1 MREKCVKWTLAV
13 LAFIA
18 ISTALMAN
26 VFAEGGFGGDGSIG
40 AGGGGGGVGK
50 CREGLDKFGG
60 CYNPT
65 KAFWVKIP
73 AVDDPANGIID
84 GNHMSFK
91 NLKNR
96 KHYFSYLRNSVAS
109 KEIFNCKNGGG
120 SAYVLVVRM
129 SLSTGWGGLGAGIP
143 LSEAYNNHLDAD
155 DSGQPLP
162 AGVEA
167 VSWGAAMTK
176 FNEHATEYAQ
186 SPFYQTWE
194 PGSDLTWFCAELAD
208 TTTTTTS
215 TPPPPPPTLACLAE
229 LTSDR
234 SAGDTK
240 SRIAVQNMSMDGTQP
255 PKYSNGS
262 PWEWKAKT
270 NRRDGSFIQDS
281 MWTDGSMY
289 KGGSPQVAT
298 LAKPGDSIRFYHALC
313 FAVRY
318 ARRVPDSSHN
328 RWGSSQNHNTI
339 FNLPT
344 QSGYIGATPSNYIFD
359 NKGIVNNVNSQLSSI
374 SAYTNLFYS
383 PGSGSYTDASRSA
396 IDLLQPTDAAQDYNC
411 DNAPANYRSY
421 GLPFIGGGYQLPGF
435 DTGNC
440 TSASKT
446 GIKNP
451 VGTEITQYHTFRSIK
466 MWERYSHS
474 SGNSCGC
481 NAHGA
486 WRTNNSPTESYK
498 GGSNGYRRTHYCWD
512 EGKTTKD
519 CDKQC
524 LGKRHPVYGYCL
536 IPEEYT
542 KVEYH
547 YGDGKDDYMYSSKY
561 SDHGTQ
567 RKEATVY
574 IPYNYNTEVGT
585 SLEAEDIVFQGTS
598 INTSFRWQITPRN
611 NPILSN
617 FDYATVTSPNTKTQY
632 VEFLLAPGQRKFSG
646 TNFTENDPCAH
657 YAGSINCHEI
667 QTEHVGNQNPE
678 GYYAGSQVRYRSFNR
693 TIPDND
699 EYVGYKYC
707 VAMGIW
713 PADSHDGAGNSLRS
727 QYTKGRNGAMDA
739 GQLWNVSNASC
750 RTIAKK
756 PTFQVWNG
764 SVYTE
769 GEVHTSITK
778 KKVGAGMG
786 PFDGSGTRIFGS
798 WADYGLYVGKENK
811 TMASGAMLGYS
822 GYTLTSPTGKPSG
835 TSVQDLSPQ
844 TIANTSNPTGQSGVN
859 ANPSYGM
866 NLLRLTSR
874 YKDKAQTFAQTENK
888 TGSQAKIISAQTG
901 MHFVY
906 YNGTLHTK
914 DLGITYNGFPNANA
928 VTKHSNGDIT
938 IGLGDGVN
946 DNTMVIYATGD
957 VVIDGNIC
965 LGNSCGDDATKL
977 ANYKSNPKI
986 KSASALPQVLIF
998 ANNISIAEN
1007 VTRVDAWLIAN
1018 EGTINTCAG
1027 HSVNNV
1033 VARDAKQDYVN
1044 FGGNCDKTL
1053 VVNGPVYAHHMEL
1066 LRTAGANHGYGDS
1079 LSDNLAGNDPRE
1091 RSLGSTRNRT
1101 DAKRGSSAPAEIFNL
1116 RADAYIWAYNQ
1127 AQRYSEAVV
1136 TYTRELAPRY

>member
-1 MREKCVKWTLAV
+1 MNKTIKKV
-13 LAFIA
+13 LASFVILVVA
-18 ISTALMAN
+18 ASIVVN
-26 VFAEGGFGGDGSIG
+26 VFADGINPGDGSIG

-50 CREGLDKFGG
+50 CRPGLDQYGG

-73 AVDDPANGIID
+73 AADDPANGID
-84 GNHMSFK
+84 GNYMPFK
-91 NLKNR
+91 SLKL
-96 KHYFSYLRNSVAS
+96 KKGYFSYLRSSVAN
-109 KEIFNCKNGGG
+109 KAIFNCKSGGG
-120 SAYVLVVRM
+120 AAYVLVVRM

-143 LSEAYNNHLDAD
+143 LSEAYTNHLDAD
-155 DSGQPLP
+155 DSGAGLP

-167 VSWGAAMTK
+167 VSWAAAEAK
-176 FNEHATEYAQ
+176 FKEHEVEYA
-186 SPFYQTWE
+186 SDPFYQTWQ
-194 PGSDLTWFCAELAD
+194 PGSSLTWFCADL
-208 TTTTTTS
+208 TTTTTTTTT
-215 TPPPPPPTLACLAE
+215 TPPPVLNVHCEAYLPG
-229 LTSDR
+229 DR
-234 SAGDTK
+234 AKGNTVT
-240 SRIAVQNMSMDGTQP
+240 RIAVQNMTMDGTDE
-255 PKYSNGS
+255 PKYQNGTDR
-262 PWEWKAKT
+262 EWKAKS

-281 MWTDGSMY
+281 LSTDGSIY

-298 LAKPGDSIRFYHALC
+298 LAKPGDSIRFYHKLC

-318 ARRVPDSSHN
+318 ARRTATQ
-328 RWGSSQNHNTI
+328 GSYVDAQSHNTI
-339 FNLPT
+339 YSLPN
-344 QSGYIGATPSNYIFD
+344 QSAYIGATPSNYIFD
-359 NKGIVNNVNSQLSSI
+359 NKGTVNNVNSQLSSI
-374 SAYTNLFYS
+374 TKYTDLFSYAG
-383 PGSGSYTDASRSA
+383 PGSNVDATKSA
-396 IDLLQPTDAAQDYNC
+396 IDLFQPTDASQDYNC
-411 DNAPANYRSY
+411 NNAPANYASY
-421 GLPFIGGGYQLPGF
+421 GVQYIPRGYQLPGF

-440 TSASKT
+440 TSATKT
-446 GIKNP
+446 GVKNP
-451 VGTEITQYHTFRSIK
+451 VGTEITQYHNFVELK
-466 MWERYSHS
+466 MWEMNYHS
-474 SGNSCGC
+474 SEGSCGC
-481 NAHGA
+481 GGSGARLIGNYTAYSYGGSPSGSYGHENAHSCYKNSN
-486 WRTNNSPTESYK
+486 TNI
-498 GGSNGYRRTHYCWD
+498 
-512 EGKTTKD
+512 D
-519 CDKQC
+519 CDYYCESWQKD
-524 LGKRHPVYGYCL
+524 KYGNCY
-536 IPEEYT
+536 PNT
-542 KVEYH
+542 AKNH
-547 YGDGKDDYMYSSKY
+547 KADKGDWVWGSFKY
-561 SDHGTQ
+561 KYQSTHSAPTSQ

-598 INTSFRWQITPRN
+598 INTSFRWQITPRS

-617 FDYATVTSPNTKTQY
+617 FAYATVTSTNTKTQY
-632 VEFLLAPGQRKFSG
+632 VEFLLAPGQRMFSG
-646 TNFTENDPCAH
+646 ENYTDKDPCAH
-657 YAGSINCHEI
+657 YAGSIGCHEI

-713 PADSHDGAGNSLRS
+713 PADSHDGAGNSLSS
-727 QYTKGRNGAMDA
+727 QYSKGLNGAMDA

-769 GEVHTSITK
+769 GDVHTSVTK

-786 PFDGSGTRIFGS
+786 TFDGSGAKIFGS

-835 TSVQDLSPQ
+835 TSVQALSPQ
-844 TIANTSNPTGQSGVN
+844 TISNTNNPTGQSGIN

-888 TGSQAKIISAQTG
+888 TGSQTKIISAQTG

-906 YNGTLHTK
+906 FNGTLHTK
-914 DLGITYNGFPNANA
+914 DLGVVYNGFPNANA

-938 IGLGDGVN
+938 VGFGDGVN

-957 VVIDGNIC
+957 VIIDGNIC
-965 LGNSCGDDATKL
+965 LGDSCGDDATKL
-977 ANYKSNPKI
+977 ANYKSNPSVK
-986 KSASALPQVLIF
+986 AAAALPQVLIF

-1027 HSVNNV
+1027 HNVNNV
-1033 VARDAKQDYVN
+1033 VARDAKQQYVN

-1066 LRTAGANHGYGDS
+1066 LRTAGANHGNGDS
-1079 LSDNLAGNDPRE
+1079 LADSLTDDDPRE
-1091 RSLGSTRNRT
+1091 RSLGSTRST
-1101 DAKRGSSAPAEIFNL
+1101 SDARRGSAAPAEIFNL